1 MQDHTVRK
9 IVRIGQ
15 DLGRVLRWVLS
26 AKSKDPDRPV
36 MTQLRVEERN
46 GPFGQGAVLASDG
59 FRIHVATNI
68 NYEAPEGEEGMPWEY
83 KDHLDL
89 EPGVYDPYARVE
101 PRDHLNELWEG
112 AGKYPQADAI
122 VCYPNPK
129 VKPVIN
135 LAINPKFLREAVMN
149 ADPGQ
154 AVYIRIYQTEE
165 QIERGDISVTSPVEI
180 ISQDKNL
187 EDVVRLAIVMPMH
200 LGYIDRGPDKQAN
213 KGLCKNFPVA
223 WTGSFPKEK
232 KKKKEG
238 EA

>member
-36 MTQLRVEERN
+36 MTQLRVDERD

-59 FRIHVATNI
+59 FRIHIATNI
-68 NYEAPEGEEGMPWEY
+68 NCEAPEGEEGMPWEY

-101 PRDHLNELWEG
+101 PRDHLNELWAG
-112 AGKYPQADAI
+112 AGKYPQADSI

-149 ADPGQ
+149 AQQPNVP
-154 AVYIRIYQTEE
+154 VYIRIYQTEE
-165 QIERGDISVTSPVEI
+165 QIEKGDISVTCPIEI
-180 ISQDKNL
+180 ISQDKNM

-200 LGYIDRGPDKQAN
+200 LGYKERGGSVKQAN
-213 KGLCKNFPVA
+213 SGICKNFPVA
-223 WTGSFPKEK
+223 WKGSFPKEK
-232 KKKKEG
+232 KKEG
-238 EA
+238 EE